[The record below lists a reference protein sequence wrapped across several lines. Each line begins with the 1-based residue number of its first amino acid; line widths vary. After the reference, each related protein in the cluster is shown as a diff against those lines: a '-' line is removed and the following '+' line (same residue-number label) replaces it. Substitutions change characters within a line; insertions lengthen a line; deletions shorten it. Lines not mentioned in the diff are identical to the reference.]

1 MSSRPDP
8 YVYPAVAVRV
18 IDGDTMDVGLDLG
31 FGIRRTTRVR
41 LLGINCP
48 EITGPSK
55 TAGLAA
61 KVFVESIVKP
71 GDAML
76 IQSRALQPSQDA
88 FGRALV
94 FLWVGQAQ
102 NTLNQLL
109 IEKGHAVPYLHE
121 LRPPA

>member
-18 IDGDTMDVGLDLG
+18 IDGDTMDVCLDLG
-31 FGIRRTTRVR
+31 FGIRRATRVR

-48 EITGPSK
+48 EIHGPSK

-61 KVFVESIVKP
+61 KAFVESIVQP
-71 GDAML
+71 DDAL
-76 IQSRALQPSQDA
+76 LVQSRALQPAQDA

-94 FLWVGQAQ
+94 FLWVGQAYG
-102 NTLNQLL
+102 TLNQLL
-109 IEKGHAVPYLHE
+109 IDKGHAVPYLHD
-121 LRPPA
+121 LTRRA

>member
-8 YVYPAVAVRV
+8 YVYPASAVRV
-18 IDGDTMDVGLDLG
+18 IDGDTMDVCLDLG
-31 FGIRRTTRVR
+31 FGIKRATRVR

-48 EITGPSK
+48 EIHGPSK
-55 TAGLAA
+55 PAGAAA
-61 KVFVESIVKP
+61 KTFVESIVKP
-71 GDAML
+71 GDALL

-94 FLWVGQAQ
+94 FLWVGEAQ

-109 IEKGHAVPYLHE
+109 IDKGHAVPYLHE